1 MSLYLYN
8 EQKGEGTMK
17 VIKRDGRLQEFD
29 LDKIIRSIGAAS
41 DDAGKP
47 LNTSDLHNIARDIEK
62 SIKKLGKEQISF
74 DEIRTIVIDTLE
86 KNGFKD
92 VAKAY
97 MNF

>member
-1 MSLYLYN
+1 M
-8 EQKGEGTMK
+8 
-17 VIKRDGRLQEFD
+17 
-29 LDKIIRSIGAAS
+29 
-41 DDAGKP
+41 
-47 LNTSDLHNIARDIEK
+47 ARDIEK

-74 DEIRTIVIDTLE
+74 DEIRTIVIDMLE